1 MKITI
6 KQLEHLRIHAGAARG
21 AIGLLAI
28 DVRSNRFRSD
38 LATDAVRNLN
48 NLLLVV
54 SDIELAEN
62 TENDQNAV
70 NY

>member
-1 MKITI
+1 MKISR
-6 KQLEHLRIHAGAARG
+6 KQMDHLRIYAGAARG
-21 AIGLLAI
+21 AIGLLAN
-28 DVRSNRFRSD
+28 DVRSDRNRSN

-62 TENDQNAV
+62 TENDLCS
-70 NY
+70 

>member
-1 MKITI
+1 MKISR
-6 KQLEHLRIHAGAARG
+6 KQMDHLRIYAGAARG
-21 AIGLLAI
+21 AIGLLAN
-28 DVRSNRFRSD
+28 DVRSDRNRSN

-62 TENDQNAV
+62 TENDHAV